1 MEKGM
6 GLMEK
11 DGTYIVAG
19 VMIGWGKWYLPYLPY
34 RAGYDTR

>member
-1 MEKGM
+1 MEEGM

-19 VMIGWGKWYLPYLPY
+19 VMVGGGKWYLGWGLVSFFFLFF
-34 RAGYDTR
+34 